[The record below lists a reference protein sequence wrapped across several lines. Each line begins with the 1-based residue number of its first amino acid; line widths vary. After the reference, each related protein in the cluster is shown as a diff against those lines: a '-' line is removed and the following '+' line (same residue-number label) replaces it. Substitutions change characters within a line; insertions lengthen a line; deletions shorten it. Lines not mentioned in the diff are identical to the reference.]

1 MKENSIVNRYDVV
14 VIGGGPA
21 GLAAAIEAKKHG
33 AKSVCVIE
41 RDKELGGILQQCIH
55 NGFGLH
61 IFKEDLT
68 GPEYAERFIIEL
80 MESGITCKLDTMV
93 LDISE
98 DLDLQILNTYDGFM
112 HIKAEAIVL
121 AMGCRERTREAVNI
135 PGTRP
140 AGVFTA
146 GTAQRFLNMEGYLVG
161 KKIMMLGTG
170 DIGLIMARR
179 LTLEGAEVRA
189 VLARRGYPGGLMRN
203 VAQCLHD
210 YDIPLMLRHTI
221 VKIIG
226 KERIEGVLVARTDED
241 RKPIPGSEELYE
253 CDTLLLSLG
262 LIPEN
267 ELSKGAGVKL
277 DPATGG
283 PVVNESM
290 ETSVKGIFA
299 CGNVVHVHDLV
310 DYVTD
315 ESRRAGKSA
324 AYFVRKKLK
333 ENGLLIKTEPGKGIK
348 YIVPHLIRVDNLNKS
363 LQLFMRVR
371 EVYPN
376 SRLIVKADN
385 EVIKKSRKMH
395 MTPGEM
401 DNIRIDPKILQQRK
415 PAILSV
421 QVKREEE

>member
-1 MKENSIVNRYDVV
+1 M
-14 VIGGGPA
+14 
-21 GLAAAIEAKKHG
+21 AAAIEAKKHG

-80 MESGITCKLDTMV
+80 KESGITCKLDTMV
-93 LDISE
+93 LDISKE
-98 DLDLQILNTYDGFM
+98 LHLQILNTYDGFM
-112 HIKAEAIVL
+112 HIKAAAIVL

-203 VAQCLHD
+203 VAQCLYD

-363 LQLFMRVR
+363 LQLFMRVK

>member
-1 MKENSIVNRYDVV
+1 M
-14 VIGGGPA
+14 
-21 GLAAAIEAKKHG
+21 AAAIEAKKHG
-33 AKSVCVIE
+33 AESVCVIE

-68 GPEYAERFIIEL
+68 GPEYAERFIDEL
-80 MESGITCKLDTMV
+80 KESAITCKLDTMV
-93 LDISE
+93 LDMSE
-98 DLDLQILNTYDGFM
+98 DRHLQILNTYDGFM
-112 HIKAEAIVL
+112 SLKAQAIVL

-179 LTLEGAEVRA
+179 LTLEGAEVKA

-203 VAQCLHD
+203 VSQCLHD

-226 KERIEGVLVARTDED
+226 KERIEGVLVARTDEES
-241 RKPIPGSEELYE
+241 KQPIPGSEELYE
-253 CDTLLLSLG
+253 CDTLLLSVG

-267 ELSKGAGVKL
+267 ELSRSAGVKL

-324 AYFVRKKLK
+324 AYFVQKKLK
-333 ENGLLIKTEPGKGIK
+333 ENGSLINTEPGKGIK
-348 YIVPHLIRVDNLNKS
+348 YIVPQLIRVDNLDKS
-363 LQLFMRVR
+363 LQLFMRVNQ
-371 EVYPN
+371 VYTN
-376 SRLIVKADN
+376 SRFIVKADN
-385 EVIKKSRKMH
+385 VTVKKSRKMH

-401 DNIRIDPKILQQRK
+401 DNIRIDPKILQQGK
-415 PAILSV
+415 PAVLSV
-421 QVKREEE
+421 KVKRKEE

>member
-1 MKENSIVNRYDVV
+1 M
-14 VIGGGPA
+14 
-21 GLAAAIEAKKHG
+21 AAAIEAKKHG

-98 DLDLQILNTYDGFM
+98 DLHLQILNTYDGFM
-112 HIKAEAIVL
+112 HIKAAAIVL

-203 VAQCLHD
+203 VAQCLYD

-290 ETSVKGIFA
+290 GTSVKGIFA

-363 LQLFMRVR
+363 LQLFMRVK

>member
-1 MKENSIVNRYDVV
+1 M
-14 VIGGGPA
+14 
-21 GLAAAIEAKKHG
+21 AAAIEAKKHG

-98 DLDLQILNTYDGFM
+98 DLHLQILNTYDGFM
-112 HIKAEAIVL
+112 HIKAAAIVL

-203 VAQCLHD
+203 VAQCLYD

-363 LQLFMRVR
+363 LQLFMRVK

>member
-1 MKENSIVNRYDVV
+1 M
-14 VIGGGPA
+14 
-21 GLAAAIEAKKHG
+21 AAAIEAKKHG

-98 DLDLQILNTYDGFM
+98 DLHLQILNTYDGFM
-112 HIKAEAIVL
+112 HIKAAAIVL

-203 VAQCLHD
+203 VAQCLYD

-290 ETSVKGIFA
+290 GTSVKGIFA

-401 DNIRIDPKILQQRK
+401 DNIRIDPKILQERK